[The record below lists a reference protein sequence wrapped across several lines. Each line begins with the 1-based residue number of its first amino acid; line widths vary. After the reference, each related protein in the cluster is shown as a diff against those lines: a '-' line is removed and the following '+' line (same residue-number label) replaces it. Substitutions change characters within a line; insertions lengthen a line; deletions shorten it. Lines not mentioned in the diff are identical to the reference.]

1 MNCSMAFLENLQDVL
16 VMDRVGK
23 IIVVRLL
30 QNIGHT

>member
-1 MNCSMAFLENLQDVL
+1 MAFLENLQDVL